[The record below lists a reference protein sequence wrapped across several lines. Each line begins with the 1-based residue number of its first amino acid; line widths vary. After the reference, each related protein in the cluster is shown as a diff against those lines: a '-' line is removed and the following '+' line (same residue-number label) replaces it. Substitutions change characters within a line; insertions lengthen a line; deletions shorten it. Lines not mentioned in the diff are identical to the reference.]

1 MESAVRVVGYVREA
15 AGPAEA
21 EPVFAQSERI
31 RRWVS
36 DTGHQLVA
44 VFQDARTPG
53 RELGRAGFQALL
65 GAVASG
71 QVDAVVLPDL
81 TVLSPDKVTQEVM
94 LWDLRSRG
102 VSVLSTA
109 DDDLGVLTEPPE
121 EQIRIIVRDVLA
133 KVTIHNELTGDEIAG
148 TEVLEDG
155 TAMAESDVI
164 VELIAPQTETSATI
178 SPAP

>member
-1 MESAVRVVGYVREA
+1 MRVVGYVREA

-71 QVDAVVLPDL
+71 HVDAVVLPDL

-94 LWDLRSRG
+94 LWDLRTRG

-109 DDDLGVLTEPPE
+109 DDDLVVLTNPPD

-133 KVTIHNELTGDEIAG
+133 KVTLHKELTADEIAG
-148 TEVLEDG
+148 SELLEDG
-155 TAMAESDVI
+155 TPMAEGESDVI
-164 VELIAPQTETSATI
+164 VELIAPQTDTSATI
-178 SPAP
+178 SPSP

>member
-1 MESAVRVVGYVREA
+1 MRVVGYVREA

-44 VFQDARTPG
+44 VCQDARTPG

-65 GAVASG
+65 GIVASG
-71 QVDAVVLPDL
+71 HVDAVVLPDL

-94 LWDLRSRG
+94 LWDLRNRG

-109 DDDLGVLTEPPE
+109 DEDLGVLTNPPD

-133 KVTIHNELTGDEIAG
+133 KVTLHSELTADEIRG
-148 TEVLEDG
+148 SETLEDG
-155 TAMAESDVI
+155 IPVVDPASDVI
-164 VELIAPQTETSATI
+164 VELIPPQTSPDADATI